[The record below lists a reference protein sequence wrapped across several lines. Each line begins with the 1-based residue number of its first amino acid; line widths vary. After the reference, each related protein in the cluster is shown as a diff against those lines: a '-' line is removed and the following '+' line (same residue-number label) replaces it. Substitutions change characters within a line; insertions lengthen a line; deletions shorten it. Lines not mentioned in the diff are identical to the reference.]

1 MAVLDEEWELL
12 AGLLPTNWR
21 ELARECGA
29 IKRERGIT
37 DPAVL
42 LQLLLMHASTGLS
55 LRQTLARAAQQ
66 GLATISDVALLK
78 RLRTSG
84 PWLEALTRAMFRD
97 SRFGRHA
104 PKVTVG
110 RRIRLV
116 DATTVEEPGATGTS
130 WRVHFSL
137 RLPDLVCDHYEI
149 TDVKGGETYRR
160 FPVERGDVVLGDRGY
175 SNRPGAA
182 HVLARGGDFVVR
194 LNHAAFPLKYAK
206 GGAFLVAEQMGKL
219 KGRKSRE
226 WSVVFEHDGVWHPA
240 RLCALRKSKVATE
253 RAQSSLRKQSGTKRT
268 QLQPDT
274 LALAGYIMVLTSVSA
289 DEFSTDE
296 VLELYRARWQVE
308 LAFKR
313 MKSLLKLGHV
323 PKKNDASAR
332 AWIEAKLLTVLLIER
347 LLEDARAISPWG
359 YLITAA

>member
-1 MAVLDEEWELL
+1 MVVLDEEWELL
-12 AGLLPTNWR
+12 AGLLPSNWQ

-29 IKRERGIT
+29 IRRDRGIT
-37 DPAVL
+37 DPGVL

-55 LRQTLARAAQQ
+55 LRQTVARAKQQ
-66 GLATISDVALLK
+66 GLATISDVGLLK
-78 RLRTSG
+78 RMRTSG

-97 SRFGRHA
+97 SRFGRRA

-110 RRIRLV
+110 RRIRVV
-116 DATTVEEPGATGTS
+116 DATTVKEPGATGTS

-137 RLPDLVCDHYEI
+137 RLPDLVCDHYEV
-149 TDVKGGETYRR
+149 TDVRGGETYKR
-160 FPVERGDVVLGDRGY
+160 FPVERGDVVMGDRGY
-175 SNRPGAA
+175 SNRGGAA

-194 LNHAAFPLKYAK
+194 LNHAAFPLKHAK
-206 GGAFLVAEQMGKL
+206 GGSFHVATEMRRL
-219 KGRKSRE
+219 KGRKPRE
-226 WSVVFEHDGVWHPA
+226 WPVVFEHEGAWHRA
-240 RLCALRKSKVATE
+240 RLCAIRKSKAATE
-253 RAQSSLRKQSGTKRT
+253 RARRALEKKSGTNQT
-268 QLQPDT
+268 TLQPET
-274 LALAGYIMVLTSVSA
+274 LEMAEYIVILTSLPE
-289 DEFSTDE
+289 DDFGTDE

-313 MKSLLKLGHV
+313 LKSLLKLGHV

-359 YLITAA
+359 YLVRAA